1 MLITIDSK
9 SKEVFMVTY
18 VADDIGL
25 ELIFNTLRV
34 IDTKPSII
42 TIVVSKASSNTTAIK
57 NKVSEFRN
65 MV

>member
-1 MLITIDSK
+1 VLITIDSK